1 MFLDVVAL
9 GSVATQSKQ
18 TGETKREGGVRIG
31 VSKLDRERLLL
42 VGDDL
47 LLLVVLGPSAD
58 PQSLG
63 YEASARAQDSD
74 RGVERAMARERGNC

>member
-9 GSVATQSKQ
+9 GSVATHSKQ

-31 VSKLDRERLLL
+31 VSKLDREHLLL
-42 VGDDL
+42 VGDD

-63 YEASARAQDSD
+63 YEASAQAQDSD
-74 RGVERAMARERGNC
+74 RGVERGMARERGNC